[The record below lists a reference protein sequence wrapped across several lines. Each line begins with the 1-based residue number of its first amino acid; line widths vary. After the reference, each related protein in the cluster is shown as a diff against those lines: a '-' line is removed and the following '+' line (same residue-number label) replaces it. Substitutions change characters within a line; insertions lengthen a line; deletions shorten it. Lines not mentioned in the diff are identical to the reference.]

1 MKNSQPKRQAKA
13 RTMPA
18 VLGWRFAF
26 VLLSL
31 TAVFAALMARA
42 AWLQVVEPDMLVSQ
56 GDARSLRVEA
66 DTVMR
71 GMIAD
76 RHGEELA
83 VSVPVEAIWADPK
96 VVIERHAAA
105 DERRWHALAEILQL
119 TPTQLLQKVGDNPQ
133 RRFVYLQRQ
142 VNPAVVNYVKQLKV
156 PGIYFRQESRRY
168 YPAGEVTAQ
177 LLGFTNVDDVG
188 VEGIE
193 KRFDELLT
201 GSAGRKVFRKDAKGR
216 EIEVLER
223 FQARQPGNL
232 QLSIDQRIQ
241 SVTYRELKKAVLSH
255 GAVSGSAIVVDVQ
268 SGEVLAMVNSPSFN
282 PNNRGNAPA
291 YLFRNRAITDT
302 FEPGSTMKPLAVLS
316 ALEFGSANLGSK
328 VDTSP
333 GYMRV
338 GGSWVRDANNY
349 KTLDLTGII
358 QKSSN
363 IGVSKLVLDMPVE
376 HVISLYGNMGLGI
389 DTGLGLNGESS
400 GMLSHRQRWSDHER
414 ATLSFGY
421 GLSVTA
427 AQLAK
432 VYATIGNGGV
442 SRPLTILKAEQIHP
456 GEQVLAPQHA
466 AAMLRMM
473 EANIMPGGTAT
484 RAQVKGYRVG
494 GKTGTARKAI
504 AGGYGEDYVASFAG
518 VGPVSD
524 PRLVCVVV
532 INEPAGDFYHGG
544 EIAAPVFA
552 NIMSA
557 SMQLLN
563 LTPDAPNQN
572 RLSAVPGGSHG
583 G

>member
-1 MKNSQPKRQAKA
+1 MSSKRSTPQAKA
-13 RTMPA
+13 RTVPS

-31 TAVFAALMARA
+31 ALVFSALMVRA

-66 DTVMR
+66 DTVLR
-71 GMIAD
+71 GMIFD
-76 RHGEELA
+76 RNGEELA

-96 VVIERHAAA
+96 VVIERHAAS
-105 DERRWHALAEILQL
+105 DERRWHALADILQL
-119 TPTQLLQKVGDNPQ
+119 TPAQLQNRIGTNPQ

-142 VNPAVVNYVKQLKV
+142 VNPAVVDYVKKLKV

-168 YPAGEVTAQ
+168 YPAAEVTAQ

-201 GSAGRKVFRKDAKGR
+201 GTAGRKVFRKDAKGR

-223 FQARQPGNL
+223 VQQQAPGSL

-241 SVTYRELKKAVLSH
+241 SITYRELKKAVLTH
-255 GAVSGSAIVVDVQ
+255 GATSGSAMVVDVH

-282 PNNRGNAPA
+282 PNNRGNTPA

-328 VDTSP
+328 IDTYP
-333 GYMRV
+333 GYIRV
-338 GGSWVRDANNY
+338 GGSWVRDAINY
-349 KTLDLTGII
+349 NTLSLTGII

-363 IGVSKLVLDMPVE
+363 IGVTKLVLDMPVE
-376 HVISLYGNMGLGI
+376 HVISLYANMGLGS

-400 GMLSHRQRWSDHER
+400 GMLSHRRRWSDFER

-427 AQLAK
+427 AQLARA
-432 VYATIGNGGV
+432 YATMANGGV
-442 SRPLTILKAEQIHP
+442 SRPLSIVKQDNILP
-456 GEQVLAPQHA
+456 GEQVLDPEHA
-466 AAMLRMM
+466 AAMLEMM

-518 VGPVSD
+518 VGPISN
-524 PRLVCVVV
+524 PRLACVVV

-552 NIMSA
+552 NIMGA
-557 SMQLLN
+557 TMQLLN
-563 LTPDAPNQN
+563 LTPDASTQSKI
-572 RLSAVPGGSHG
+572 SAVTGGRNAG
-583 G
+583 